1 MKDKETQVGN
11 GKRLV
16 NTSGMRSD
24 PICHE
29 NEEEALKA
37 HCVFGELAV
46 FHDSNRRMCNALVA
60 WGEIWPAARVDLTNL
75 SFLMK

>member
-11 GKRLV
+11 GKKLV

-24 PICHE
+24 TICHE

-37 HCVFGELAV
+37 HRVFGELTV
-46 FHDSNRRMCNALVA
+46 FHDSNRRTCNALVA
-60 WGEIWPAARVDLTNL
+60 WGEIGLAEGVDLTI
-75 SFLMK
+75 